1 MPATKTKKSPPSEE
15 LQLKRKEEA
24 IAWAKARLQDPN
36 TIIVDTETTGLLSR
50 DPETEVVSLSM
61 INNQGRPILASLVN
75 PGRPIPMDAQ
85 KIHGIDN
92 LEVKDALPW
101 GVVGDLAS
109 MLIRGKHVVCFNAG
123 FDVHLMVHLLMGKYG
138 IPVPEFEVSCAM
150 EYYSQFV
157 GEWSKSKSDYKWQR
171 LPKLAYGQAHDSLV
185 DCQSTL
191 LLLKKMAGDF
201 SDETP
206 LDEIDLDF

>member
-1 MPATKTKKSPPSEE
+1 MPATKTKKVEPLHQEKK
-15 LQLKRKEEA
+15 QEA
-24 IAWAKARLQDPN
+24 IQWAKERLNDPN
-36 TIIVDTETTGLLSR
+36 TLIVDVETTGLLNN
-50 DPETEVVSLSM
+50 DPETKIVSISM
-61 INNQGRPILASLVN
+61 INNQGRPVLAALVN
-75 PGRPIPMDAQ
+75 PERPIPLDAQ
-85 KIHGIDN
+85 KIHGIDDR
-92 LEVKDALPW
+92 EVKDCLPW
-101 GVVGDLAS
+101 TVMGDTVS
-109 MLIRGKHVVCFNAG
+109 MLMANKHIVCFNAG
-123 FDVHLMVHLLMGKYG
+123 FDVHLIIHLLNSHN
-138 IPVPEFEVSCAM
+138 IPIPEFEVSCAM

-206 LDEIDLDF
+206 TDEINLDF

>member
-1 MPATKTKKSPPSEE
+1 MPATKTKKNPPSEE

-50 DPETEVVSLSM
+50 DPETEIVSLSM

-92 LEVKDALPW
+92 LEVKNAMPW
-101 GVVGDLAS
+101 SVVGDLAS
-109 MLIRGKHVVCFNAG
+109 MLMSGKHIVCFNAG
-123 FDVHLMVHLLMGKYG
+123 FDVHLMVHLMGKYG
-138 IPVPEFEVSCAM
+138 IPVPDFEVSCAM
-150 EYYSQFV
+150 EYYSQFI
-157 GEWSKSKSDYKWQR
+157 GEWSKSKSDYKWQK
-171 LPKLAYGQAHDSLV
+171 LPKLAYGTAHDSLV

-201 SDETP
+201 SDEPNTDD
-206 LDEIDLDF
+206 LDLDF